1 MKTKSAPIILAAC
14 VLAAL
19 GGINTAL
26 GVSEFPAQ
34 APALTS
40 MTADNDTLPAL
51 NVGQSAS
58 YAMTLAY
65 TDAWGASQSAAA
77 TGVTVLNPNLLS
89 ATVSNGVVTIT
100 GLKPGITS
108 VLVTKDPSV
117 TDGPAAMSYG
127 VMVCESDGT
136 KPLLPDY
143 PFISSRA
150 IMGQSVVEKWYEADG
165 LKGLNARRTDAIDI
179 YLTGGP
185 DSWVYI
191 NNDYHGF
198 PGVYLTDFI
207 RACKRQ
213 GRIPAITFYCIEPL
227 GADDTADMALSA
239 VSEVTGPYVGT
250 DYMDRYYHRTVRVM
264 REVLARTVSDGWPAV
279 VIVEPDFLGYM
290 ASGFTNSI
298 DPTAVPSMTNGAT
311 HYEIKVSEAFKS
323 GPSGSFTNGA
333 GEVYNYSTDPLL
345 DASEASSFPNSLAG
359 FVKSIPHILKKSFSL
374 GGTNAQLG
382 SNVLVG
388 WQANLWASSQARQT
402 DTNAL
407 AYPGGNLFGGKQ
419 TIVRWTDAT
428 NPTVTFSNLVGR
440 LQTEA
445 TAIGNYYKSNGV
457 AVGTDFLAFDRYG
470 SDAGSKF
477 GGINGG
483 TTNDPSGGEW
493 FFNYDHWNNYLAF
506 VDKVSAAV
514 NLPAVLWQLPMGHIN
529 ATTAVKPDG
538 TAYALLSNAANSGAF
553 EDASAT
559 FWFGDTFTAS
569 TSQRLAYFSQNNWGT
584 YDANRAGD
592 VSVSGSA
599 ITWTPGLLRL
609 SAMNVLG
616 VLFGA
621 GVGSDA
627 STVACAQSAAGTTD
641 DCWWINK
648 AQRYYV
654 AMDSAHAATLMSSV
668 GGLSAMA
675 LDMDVD
681 GISDYDELS
690 IHGTAPDDPDSNN
703 DGLTDGGA
711 LALALPPS
719 VDYSAAIAYGEARVT
734 SDPAAYGLY
743 TSNSIVDLSLGGL
756 MIQKDGTNASV
767 ALQFQVSTNLA
778 TMPFADYGDP
788 ITNTIPMPGDKGFI
802 RVRANP

>member
-1 MKTKSAPIILAAC
+1 MKTQKTFALVAAC
-14 VLAAL
+14 ALAVLGSFNPAFADP
-19 GGINTAL
+19 GP
-26 GVSEFPAQ
+26 FPTQ
-34 APALTS
+34 LPALKS
-40 MTADNDTLPAL
+40 MTADGDTLTAV
-51 NVGQSAS
+51 NVGQSLS
-58 YAMTLAY
+58 YTMAFGY
-65 TDAWGASQSAAA
+65 TDAWNNPQTAPA

-89 ATVSNGVVTIT
+89 AAVSDGVVTLT
-100 GLKPGITS
+100 ALKPGITS

-117 TDGPAAMSYG
+117 TDGPSAASYG
-127 VMVCESDGT
+127 VMVCETDGT

-150 IMGQSVVEKWYEADG
+150 IMGQSDVEKWYEADG

-185 DSWVYI
+185 DSWVSI
-191 NNDYHGF
+191 NAGYNGF
-198 PGVYLTDFI
+198 PGVYLTDFV

-227 GADDTADMALSA
+227 GADDTALMALSA
-239 VSEVTGPYVGT
+239 VCEVTGPYVGT

-290 ASGFTNSI
+290 ASGFTQTI
-298 DPTAVPSMTNGAT
+298 DPDAIPSMTNGAT
-311 HYEIKVSEAFKS
+311 NYEIKVSEAFKS
-323 GPSGSFTNGA
+323 GPAESFTNGA
-333 GEVYNYSTDPLL
+333 GTITYHYSTDPLL
-345 DASEASSFPNSLAG
+345 DASETNSFPNSLSG

-374 GGTNAQLG
+374 NGTNVQLG

-407 AYPGGNLFGGKQ
+407 AFPGGNLFGGTG
-419 TIVRWTDAT
+419 TIARWTDAT
-428 NPTVTFSNLVGR
+428 NATVTFSNLVGR

-483 TTNDPSGGEW
+483 TSADPSGGEW

-506 VDKVSAAV
+506 VDKVSTAV
-514 NLPAVLWQLPMGHIN
+514 NLPVVLWQLPMGHIN

-538 TAYALLSNAANSGAF
+538 TAYAPLSNAANSGAF
-553 EDASAT
+553 EDASST
-559 FWFGDTFTAS
+559 FWFGDTFTAA
-569 TSQRLAYFSQNNWGT
+569 TPQRAAYFSKNNWGT
-584 YDANRAGD
+584 YDPARAGD
-592 VSVSGSA
+592 VSVSGSK
-599 ITWTPGLLRL
+599 ITWKPGLLRL
-609 SAMNVLG
+609 GSLNKPVLG

-621 GVGSDA
+621 GVGSAA
-627 STVACAQSAAGTTD
+627 STIACAQAAAGTTD
-641 DCWWINK
+641 DYWWINK
-648 AQRYYV
+648 AQRYY
-654 AMDSAHAATLMSSV
+654 AATDSAHAATV
-668 GGLSAMA
+668 GFSAMV
-675 LDMDVD
+675 LDADID

-711 LALALPPS
+711 LALDLPPS
-719 VDYSAAIAYGEARVT
+719 MDSSPAIAYGRAQVT
-734 SDPAAYGLY
+734 SDPAAHGLY
-743 TSNSIVDLSLGGL
+743 TSNSIMDLNIAGG
-756 MIQKDGTNASV
+756 MMMQKQGSNAV
-767 ALQFQVSTNLA
+767 VTLQFQTSTNLV
-778 TMPFADYGDP
+778 TFADYGSP

-802 RVRANP
+802 RVQAKP